1 MTDEKFT
8 LGKSGRPWL
17 PVGMRRVLLAFL
29 ISHFSFLISLAQS
42 VSTSRRYDA
51 FFLEAIC
58 ERAKGNNDAAFDLLR
73 RCVEIDP
80 SKSEAYFYLSHYYG
94 ALKLKDQALACIEK
108 AASIEPKNATYQE
121 NLANTY
127 INLRQYDKAAAVLER
142 LYDQHRERE
151 DVLGILIQLY
161 EEQHDYEA
169 AIKTLTKLET
179 IEGKS
184 ERLSYAKSNFYTQ
197 LGDKKAAVAEMK
209 HLADQYPN
217 DQNYRG
223 LYANTL
229 FVNGQKKKALE
240 IYHDILRVEPE
251 NRNAL
256 MALLAYEKD
265 EGDPEKAAAM
275 TEQVLL
281 SKNLTSQDR
290 ILLMRQEIGQSE
302 QEGGDST
309 RVLHLFHRMLEQPQM
324 DADIAILCATYM
336 NLKQMPNDSISAVL
350 EQVLKVA
357 PDHAAARLQLVSY
370 AWQADDMNSII
381 SLCKEARQYNPD
393 EMAFYYY
400 QGIAYY
406 KQNKLDEALDAFRNG
421 ISVINQ
427 QSDVEIVSDFYAVM
441 GDILH
446 QKGLDK
452 EAFAAYDS
460 CLAWKEDNIGCLNN
474 YAYYLSE
481 KEVHLDKAEQM
492 SFRAIKAEPKNATY
506 LDTYAWILFKEGRY
520 AEAKI
525 YIDQTLQCDSDSS
538 AVLLEH
544 AGDIYYYADEK
555 EKALAFWQQALVR
568 AEETVPKPGEV
579 TEDRRQILARK
590 IKLKKYIKE

>member
-1 MTDEKFT
+1 MKKAGVIFLLVLTT
-8 LGKSGRPWL
+8 GLSG
-17 PVGMRRVLLAFL
+17 V
-29 ISHFSFLISLAQS
+29 AQT
-42 VSTSRRYDA
+42 VSQSRRYDA

-73 RCVEIDP
+73 RCVEID
-80 SKSEAYFYLSHYYG
+80 SMKSEAYYYLSQYYG
-94 ALKLKDQALACIEK
+94 ALKQKERAMACIEK
-108 AASIEPKNATYQE
+108 AAALEPMNSTYQE
-121 NLANTY
+121 TLANAY
-127 INLRQYDKAAAVLER
+127 INLRQYDQAVLVLER
-142 LYDQHRERE
+142 LYDQHRDRD
-151 DVLGILIQLY
+151 DVLGILVQLY
-161 EEQHDYEA
+161 EEQHEYEA
-169 AIKTLTKLET
+169 AIKTLAKLET

-197 LGDKKAAVAEMK
+197 LGNKKAAIAEMK
-209 HLADQYPN
+209 NLADQYPN

-240 IYHDILRVEPE
+240 IYDDILRIEPE

-265 EGDPEKAAAM
+265 EGDPDKADALTEK
-275 TEQVLL
+275 VLL
-281 SKNLTSQDR
+281 SKNITSQDR

-309 RVLHLFHRMLEQPQM
+309 RVLYLFRRMLEQPQM
-324 DADIAILCATYM
+324 DADVAILCATYM
-336 NLKQMPNDSISAVL
+336 NLKKMPNDSISRVL
-350 EQVLKVA
+350 EQVLQVA
-357 PDHAAARLQLVSY
+357 PDNAAARLQLVSY
-370 AWQADDMNSII
+370 AWQAENMDRII
-381 SLCKEARQYNPD
+381 SLCKDARQYNPD

-406 KQNKLDEALDAFRNG
+406 KQEQLDDALDAFQNG

-427 QSDVEIVSDFYAVM
+427 QSDTEIVSDFYAVM

-460 CLAWKEDNIGCLNN
+460 CLTWKDDNYGCLNN

-481 KEVHLDKAEQM
+481 KELHLDKAEQM
-492 SFRAIKAEPKNATY
+492 SYRAIKAEPKNATY

-544 AGDIYYYADEK
+544 AGDIYYHTGDHER
-555 EKALAFWQQALVR
+555 ALAYWQQAL
-568 AEETVPKPGEV
+568 AKASPKPEPGS
-579 TEDRRQILARK
+579 EDRRQILTRK
-590 IKLKKYIKE
+590 IKLKKYLKE